1 MVSPRKSRRKSSCF
15 SSTTMGT
22 PARASKKPSIIPA
35 GPPPAMQHVVRMC
48 PIPAPAPTAALTFE
62 PGRHVLVFAFELHA
76 GGERHGF
83 GERGEILL
91 QIFFRI
97 GLERRRAE
105 MALQHLARGRRHW
118 HRHVPLAAKP
128 KTEVEVLAQKLR
140 RERRGPV

>member
-15 SSTTMGT
+15 SSTIMGT
-22 PARASKKPSIIPA
+22 PARASRKPSIMPA
-35 GPPPAMQHVVRMC
+35 GPPPTMQHVVWMC

-76 GGERHGF
+76 GSERHGL

-97 GLERRRAE
+97 RLERGRAE
-105 MALQHLARGRRHW
+105 MALQHLARGRG
-118 HRHVPLAAKP
+118 HRHRPVALAA
-128 KTEVEVLAQKLR
+128 
-140 RERRGPV
+140 

>member
-15 SSTTMGT
+15 SSTIMGT
-22 PARASKKPSIIPA
+22 PARASRKPSIIPA
-35 GPPPAMQHVVRMC
+35 GPPPTMQHVVRMC
-48 PIPAPAPTAALTFE
+48 PIPGPALTATLTFE

-97 GLERRRAE
+97 PLKRPPAE
-105 MALQHLARGRRHW
+105 LAWQNLARGPRHR
-118 HRHVPLAAKP
+118 HRHVPL
-128 KTEVEVLAQKLR
+128 
-140 RERRGPV
+140 